1 MQKLLHKLIISVFLA
16 DFSTQWYK
24 MESLLTKHKR
34 DLTELAIL
42 LMFTDQLVG
51 IEDSLIVRHVMW
63 KFEK

>member
-1 MQKLLHKLIISVFLA
+1 
-16 DFSTQWYK
+16 

-34 DLTELAIL
+34 NLTELAIL
-42 LMFTDQLVG
+42 LIFTDHLVG